1 MSAIVPSLSY
11 LNQATTAGV
20 QVGSAGPRTLYAI
33 ISTVT
38 GGAVTIYDNTAASG
52 VIVFTKTLAVGDVV
66 HFGGLGIRSKN
77 GLFLVVG
84 AGTVNVVYS

>member
-1 MSAIVPSLSY
+1 MSMVAPSLSY

-20 QVGSAGPRTLYAI
+20 QVGTAGPRGLYGI

-38 GGAVTIYDNTAASG
+38 GGAVTIYDGTSTGG
-52 VIVFTKTLAVGDVV
+52 VILFTKTLAVGDII
-66 HFGGLGIRSKN
+66 HFGGLGIRAKN

-84 AGTVNVVYS
+84 AGTVNVIYS